1 MLKETP
7 AGAAFAMP
15 ALYLRIGPVTPERC
29 RSMSRHPLCNRK
41 RSASARASS
50 AAGRLAA
57 ALLCGLASAALAV
70 PLAAQSATVAGSLV
84 NRESRTP
91 VEGARV
97 SIVGTSLLASSDAEG
112 RFQLT
117 GVPAGV
123 RVMQVHAIGFAV
135 GSWVVQLDEG
145 QNFRQTF
152 ELAPRSLEVEGVTV
166 TGREEDTWRSERGF
180 EERRRRGQG
189 FFVTREQILQRNAP
203 TVAELLRTVPSVM
216 SICNLRGCQMR
227 LPSST
232 GPCSPEFFLDGYP
245 ATFSTGPNF
254 PLSQIRGVEVYRDQF
269 SVPSEFQRPN
279 LRCGIIAIWTVEP
292 GTALGRH

>member
-1 MLKETP
+1 
-7 AGAAFAMP
+7 
-15 ALYLRIGPVTPERC
+15 
-29 RSMSRHPLCNRK
+29 MSRHPLCNRT
-41 RSASARASS
+41 RSAPARSTL
-50 AAGRLAA
+50 AAGRQGAFILCCLAA
-57 ALLCGLASAALAV
+57 PILAI
-70 PLAAQSATVAGSLV
+70 PLAAQTATVAGSLV
-84 NRESRTP
+84 NRETRSA

-97 SIVGTSLLASSDAEG
+97 SIIGTSLGASSDAEG

-135 GSWVVQLDEG
+135 ASWVVQLDEG
-145 QNFRQTF
+145 QNLHQVF
-152 ELAPRSLEVEGVTV
+152 ELAPRALEVEGVTV
-166 TGREEDTWRSERGF
+166 SGREEDTWRSERGF

-189 FFVTREQILQRNAP
+189 YFVTREQILQRNAP

-216 SICNLRGCQMR
+216 NICNLRGCQMR

-279 LRCGIIAIWTVEP
+279 LRCGVIAIWTVEP